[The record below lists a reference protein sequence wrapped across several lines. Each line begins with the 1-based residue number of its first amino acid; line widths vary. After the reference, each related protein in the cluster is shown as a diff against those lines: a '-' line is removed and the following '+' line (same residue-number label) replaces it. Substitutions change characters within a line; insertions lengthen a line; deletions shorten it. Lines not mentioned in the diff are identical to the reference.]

1 MRKFSWLPMVLFLI
15 SVLASPCYGETAPDL
30 VVTEALNALKEMDL
44 ETVLRYFR
52 DADPTGEFPLEDF
65 SEVEPTELDVEYWRM
80 LFENLEFN
88 VLSTSTLAD
97 GQEAIV
103 RTEITNLDLQRILQV
118 YVDQVMTLYM
128 EAFFSGQAE
137 PTEEELQHL
146 FLGLLRDYD
155 GKKRTA
161 TVDIRLEMED
171 GDWFIWAD
179 EALLDAIFGGMLSF
193 YREQFIFFEEF

>member
-44 ETVLRYFR
+44 ETALRYFR

-65 SEVEPTELDVEYWRM
+65 SEVEPTEEPWRM

-103 RTEITNLDLQRILQV
+103 RTEITNLDLQRIMQLQV
-118 YVDQVMTLYM
+118 KLMMILYM
-128 EAFFSGQAE
+128 EASFSGQAE
-137 PTEEELQHL
+137 PTDEELQHL
-146 FLGLLRDYD
+146 FLGLLRGYD

-161 TVDIRLEMED
+161 TVDVRLEMED

-193 YREQFIFFEEF
+193 YEQFEEF

>member
-44 ETVLRYFR
+44 ETALRYFR
-52 DADPTGEFPLEDF
+52 DADPTGEFTLEDF
-65 SEVEPTELDVEYWRM
+65 SEVEPTEEPWRM

-103 RTEITNLDLQRILQV
+103 RTEITNLDLQRIMQLQV
-118 YVDQVMTLYM
+118 KLMMILYM
-128 EAFFSGQAE
+128 EASFSGQAE
-137 PTEEELQHL
+137 PTDEELQHL
-146 FLGLLRDYD
+146 FLGLLRGYD

-161 TVDIRLEMED
+161 TVDVRLEMED

-193 YREQFIFFEEF
+193 YEQFEEF